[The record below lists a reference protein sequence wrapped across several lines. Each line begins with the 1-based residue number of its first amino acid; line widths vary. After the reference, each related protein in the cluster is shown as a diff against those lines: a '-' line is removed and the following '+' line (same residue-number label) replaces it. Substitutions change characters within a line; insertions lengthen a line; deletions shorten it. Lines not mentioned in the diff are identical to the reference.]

1 MRVFVTPCTSRD
13 YETVAATLR
22 RAGHAARGRSRAG
35 GFLHDLEQDTRTLLE
50 SDFVVALRR
59 TAPTVWTPLSPRACR
74 PSPTPEA

>member
-22 RAGHAARGRSRAG
+22 HAGHAARGRSGAV

-50 SDFVVALRR
+50 SDFVVALRGWR
-59 TAPTVWTPLSPRACR
+59 DCPESTTGVLTADGAGIP
-74 PSPTPEA
+74 